1 MACITLR
8 TRFSSPRALLLALF
22 VFVLQGC
29 GGGGGGS
36 TPTPTTATE
45 PIPSIAY
52 PQAKLYSDGSA
63 ITVRGSTTIEIG
75 SISSVTV
82 NGVNAN
88 SADNFATWSVEVPL
102 TIGLNTLS
110 VVATNNAGSTNSSA
124 VEIDIVREEYTLER
138 SRSIIHDT
146 ANNRVLL
153 VARPFFSENAIMAVD
168 LSSGAQTVLSTEDQT
183 TSGSSLRFPG
193 SITVDAV
200 RQRAFIITGGN
211 IETINLATGDRAIFS
226 IASLPGDVAVSS
238 INSISFDNTND
249 RLLMVALSEKEIIS
263 VDPVTGVP
271 TIIVD
276 TIDTNEPISLPSIK
290 SIRIDEA
297 NNRALILK
305 NGQPKGIVSV
315 DLNTGDRTILSD
327 RNTPNAENLFGLGNS
342 ANLAVD
348 SANNIAYVADGN
360 AGLIYKVDLAT
371 GARSIFLDRTSSNSL
386 IEEPVDLFYEESK
399 NRLVVFDDGNN
410 ILLQVDLATNELSLI
425 SKVHNSNTNIYSA
438 EINSLAYDASGNRL
452 LSNSFRG
459 GRVGRT
465 HVISVDSE
473 LSEISQLATAPY
485 ISNSTFQ
492 GIALDSENNILY
504 FEEGFSDAVFA
515 YDLETEDV
523 SLISSPGHPNYTNI
537 PGNLTSVKFDSA
549 NNRLVALDLSSA
561 ALYAIDIA
569 AGART
574 LISDNGTPNA
584 VNPMSGP
591 FTMDEDFA
599 NNRVFVVDYIAE
611 SLFEVN
617 TITGERTLISG
628 PTTPDTVNPF
638 DFLRAV
644 AYDSGNSRFYVADSG
659 VKAII
664 VVDAATGARTILSD
678 NTTPDTNNPFSTPSG
693 IQLDLSNNRILVSDR
708 GTDQLLA
715 VDLTT
720 GARTELFTV
729 DSPERF
735 VFDSVNNRAIVSAS
749 SPSGLFMYDFGT
761 SFLSSIEPEET
772 SYSFDYMT
780 VDDENNQVFALDG
793 GIFSIDLSSHEVT
806 PIESSALNS
815 IDVRRIAYDGL
826 NERLLVSS
834 TEAIYTFDPVSGSV
848 EVLSDESYPDT
859 ELPFSN
865 MRDIAV
871 DESSNRVIASESFS
885 SEASLISVDL
895 DTGER
900 SILSSNTIPDD
911 VIPFM
916 DAEHLVIDS
925 GNNRALVLDGERAAI
940 IAVDLVSGSRT
951 IISAPS
957 TPNAFNLFDGGEGE
971 VKEMVLDTVSNS
983 VVLSFDASPR
993 LLIIDL
999 LTGQRAYLTR

>member
-45 PIPSIAY
+45 AIPSIVY
-52 PQAKLYSDGSA
+52 PQATLYSDGSA
-63 ITVRGSTTIEIG
+63 ITVRGSTAIEFG
-75 SISSVTV
+75 SINSVTV

-88 SADNFATWSVEVPL
+88 STDNFITWSVEVPL
-102 TIGLNTLS
+102 TTIGLNTLS

-124 VEIDIVREEYTLER
+124 VEIDVIREQYTLER

-183 TSGSSLRFPG
+183 TSGTSLRSPS

-211 IETINLATGDRAIFS
+211 IETINLATGDRALFS

-238 INSISFDNTND
+238 INSISFDNAND
-249 RLLMVALSEKEIIS
+249 RLLMVALSEQEIIS
-263 VDPVTGVP
+263 VDPITGVP
-271 TIIVD
+271 TIIED
-276 TIDTNEPISLPSIK
+276 TVDTNEAINLTFIQ

-297 NNRALILK
+297 NDRALILNK
-305 NGQPKGIVSV
+305 GQLLAIVSI

-327 RNTPNAENLFGLGNS
+327 RNTPNAKNLFGLSGS
-342 ANLAVD
+342 SSIAVD
-348 SANNIAYVADGN
+348 SANDIAYIADGN
-360 AGLIYKVDLAT
+360 AGAIYKVDLAT

-425 SKVHNSNTNIYSA
+425 SKVHHSNTNIYSA

-452 LSNSFRG
+452 LSSSFRG
-459 GRVGRT
+459 ERVGRT

-473 LSEISQLATAPY
+473 LSEISQLATASY
-485 ISNSTFQ
+485 VSNSTYQ

-504 FEEGFSDAVFA
+504 FEEGFSDSVFA
-515 YDLETEDV
+515 YNLVTENV
-523 SLISSPGHPNYTNI
+523 SLISSPGHPNSTNI
-537 PGNLTSVKFDSA
+537 PVNLTSVKFDSE

-569 AGART
+569 TGART
-574 LISDNGTPNA
+574 IISDNRTPNA
-584 VNPMSGP
+584 VTPMSGP
-591 FTMDEDFA
+591 FTMDENFA

-617 TITGERTLISG
+617 TTTGVRSLISG
-628 PTTPDTVNPF
+628 PTTPDTANPF
-638 DFLRAV
+638 NFLRAV
-644 AYDSGNSRFYVADSG
+644 AYDPDNSRFYVADSG

-678 NTTPDTNNPFSTPSG
+678 NTTTDTNNPFSTPSG

-715 VDLTT
+715 VDITT
-720 GARTELFTV
+720 GVRTELFTV

-735 VFDSVNNRAIVSAS
+735 IFDAANNRVIVSAS
-749 SPSGLFMYDFGT
+749 SPSGLFMYDFDT

-780 VDDENNQVFALDG
+780 IDDENNQVFALNG

-806 PIESSALNS
+806 PVESSALNS

-834 TEAIYTFDPVSGSV
+834 IEAIYTFDPVDGSV
-848 EVLSDESYPDT
+848 EVLSDESVPDT

-865 MRDIAV
+865 IRDIAV
-871 DESSNRVIASESFS
+871 DESSNRVIASETSGTD
-885 SEASLISVDL
+885 ARLISVDL
-895 DTGER
+895 DTGTK
-900 SILSSNTIPDD
+900 SILSSNTIPNN
-911 VIPFM
+911 VTPFIHP
-916 DAEHLVIDS
+916 EHLVIDS
-925 GNNRALVLDGERAAI
+925 GNNRALVLDSERAAI
-940 IAVDLVSGSRT
+940 IAVDLASGSRT
-951 IISAPS
+951 IVSDPG
-957 TPNAFNLFDGGEGE
+957 TPNAFNLFDGGE
-971 VKEMVLDTVSNS
+971 VKEMVLDTARNS

-993 LLIIDL
+993 LLVIDL